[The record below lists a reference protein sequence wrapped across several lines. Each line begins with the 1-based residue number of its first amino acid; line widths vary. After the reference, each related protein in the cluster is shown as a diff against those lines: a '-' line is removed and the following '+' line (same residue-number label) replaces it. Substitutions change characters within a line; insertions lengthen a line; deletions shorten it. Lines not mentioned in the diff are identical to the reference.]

1 MQTIA
6 KAKRKEL
13 TQFLTVYQSIIEFS
27 LEKMGLE
34 VIIKY
39 NKSDA
44 DEMLDNV
51 NAQLINVCW
60 QYLETHD
67 LPLDKY
73 QLSTIVMDLYTQ
85 TISSIDEPF
94 KVIAKESKDLV
105 KDYLEKNKKKSEAL
119 ERIKK
124 ENEELDK
131 EIWELQEVA
140 IQQQAQLSNI
150 HINNVEPQPVPK
162 PTITPR
168 NIPISRP
175 TNKSTITKKAK
186 YRGTGTADLLIDDS
200 FSLPSWR

>member
-13 TQFLTVYQSIIEFS
+13 TQFLTMYQGILEFS

-34 VIIKY
+34 VIVKH
-39 NKSDA
+39 NKTDA
-44 DEMLDNV
+44 DEMLDNI

-60 QYLETHD
+60 QYLENTNIW
-67 LPLDKY
+67 LDKY
-73 QLSTIVMDLYTQ
+73 QLATIVMDLYTQ

-105 KDYLEKNKKKSEAL
+105 QSYLEKNRSKREAL

-131 EIWELQEVA
+131 EIEALQAEA
-140 IQQQAQLSNI
+140 RQQQVELSNV
-150 HINNVEPQPVPK
+150 HIEKVEQQPVP
-162 PTITPR
+162 TTVTPKK
-168 NIPISRP
+168 IPITRP
-175 TNKSTITKKAK
+175 TKSPKKAK
-186 YRGTGTADLLIDDS
+186 YRGTGSADLLIDDS
-200 FSLPSWR
+200 FSLPMWR